1 MTRTW
6 LSIFAIPAAVLFAS
20 PTSAWAQ
27 NSDLD
32 RVERL
37 MAEGR
42 FGSARSVLQ
51 GWLDAS
57 GDLAVWADRQRGT
70 WLRALLTVDPEMAE
84 LDLRRLVVEYPGG
97 PFSDDALIRLA
108 HGARAQSDDVKA
120 LEYLDV
126 LLRDYPESPL
136 RGEARSLA
144 AQIES
149 PSPATEGAE
158 DATDSAGLMPFT
170 IQLGAFSTESRA
182 RLLEAAAAASQIQ
195 VRLVRISGS
204 DLIRVRTGAFGLR
217 EEAEPRA
224 LEIIAAGFPT
234 RLSGDREAEGP
245 IP

>member
-27 NSDLD
+27 NPDLD

-42 FGSARSVLQ
+42 FSSARSVLQ

-57 GDLAVWADRQRGT
+57 GDLAVRADRQRGT

-108 HGARAQSDDVKA
+108 HGARAQSDDVTGTR
-120 LEYLDV
+120 V
-126 LLRDYPESPL
+126 SRRSP
-136 RGEARSLA
+136 
-144 AQIES
+144 Q
-149 PSPATEGAE
+149 
-158 DATDSAGLMPFT
+158 GL
-170 IQLGAFSTESRA
+170 S
-182 RLLEAAAAASQIQ
+182 
-195 VRLVRISGS
+195 
-204 DLIRVRTGAFGLR
+204 
-217 EEAEPRA
+217 
-224 LEIIAAGFPT
+224 
-234 RLSGDREAEGP
+234 
-245 IP
+245 